1 MDYWVSYVA
10 YFYDINFAETFD
22 IIREQR
28 YISRIVERLQ
38 YEEAET
44 AQKMKELETH
54 LEAYMELQRR

>member
-1 MDYWVSYVA
+1 MILILRKPLILSG
-10 YFYDINFAETFD
+10 
-22 IIREQR
+22 EQR